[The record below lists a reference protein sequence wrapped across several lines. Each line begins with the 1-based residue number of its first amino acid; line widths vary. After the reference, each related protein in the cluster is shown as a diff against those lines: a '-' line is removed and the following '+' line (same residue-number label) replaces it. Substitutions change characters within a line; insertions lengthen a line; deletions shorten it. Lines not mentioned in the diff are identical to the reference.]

1 MKIRNLPQWLL
12 SRARKRACTTIVLHA
27 SAGSS
32 LAGAVSTLIKRNLS
46 YHYLIE
52 KSGSITKCVPASKVA
67 FHAGKS
73 LGPQRENVNG
83 YSIGI
88 SFVNKNDG
96 KDPVTIEQYIA
107 ARDLIIDLRKQFPE
121 LKWVTTHY
129 AISPGR
135 KTDPKPMNLAKLRAF
150 AKEVGLS
157 PWM

>member
-1 MKIRNLPQWLL
+1 MNILTKWLAFRNRVKP
-12 SRARKRACTTIVLHA
+12 CTTVVMHA

-32 LAGAVSTLIKRNLS
+32 LAGAVSTLIKRKLS

-52 KSGSITKCVPASKVA
+52 KSGRITKCVPASKVA
-67 FHAGKS
+67 FHAGES
-73 LGPQRENVNG
+73 LGPDGKWVNA

-88 SFVNKNDG
+88 SFVNLNDG